1 MKIIVFCLL
10 LGTTLGTPEKD
21 LSIKEFEEKF
31 HQKFAS
37 PKDEADAAENLAKN
51 EAEIDEE
58 NEKYAKGEAN
68 FEEELEPWD
77 DLSDEE
83 ILKEKTGLID
93 SKEERSNPMRFRTGL
108 LVRPKHERVNTPE
121 ERAFLDEIYAKYD
134 RDDLPQAWDSRA
146 KGKESKLLIQLK
158 IGCILA
164 V

>member
-10 LGTTLGTPEKD
+10 LGTTLGSPEKD

-51 EAEIDEE
+51 EAGIDEE

-83 ILKEKTGLID
+83 ILKEKTGLAPEGGLINWG
-93 SKEERSNPMRFRTGL
+93 RSNPMRFRTGL
-108 LVRPKHERVNTPE
+108 LVKPEHERVNTPE
-121 ERAFLDEIYAKYD
+121 EKAFLDEIYAKYD

-146 KGKESKLLIQLK
+146 KGNEFSLGI
-158 IGCILA
+158 
-164 V
+164 